1 MTQKIE
7 IVGETVR
14 LARPLLR
21 PGVMAAAAVAAVQG
35 AGAQGVRE
43 QEREQAAVPVRALGL
58 VVALVATRRRGMVRP
73 HLARHRF
80 RHRPRPQARPPIQM

>member
-1 MTQKIE
+1 M
-7 IVGETVR
+7 R

-21 PGVMAAAAVAAVQG
+21 PGVMAEAAVQG

-43 QEREQAAVPVRALGL
+43 QAVVLARVPVPVPVM
-58 VVALVATRRRGMVRP
+58 VVALVATRRRGVVRP

-80 RHRPRPQARPPIQM
+80 RHRPRPQVRPPIQM

>member
-21 PGVMAAAAVAAVQG
+21 PGVMAAAVAAVQG

-58 VVALVATRRRGMVRP
+58 VVVLEATRRRGVVRP

>member
-21 PGVMAAAAVAAVQG
+21 PGVMAAAVAAVQG

-58 VVALVATRRRGMVRP
+58 VVALVATRRRGVVRP

>member
-1 MTQKIE
+1 
-7 IVGETVR
+7 
-14 LARPLLR
+14 
-21 PGVMAAAAVAAVQG
+21 MAAAAVAAVQG

-58 VVALVATRRRGMVRP
+58 VVALVATRRRGVVRQ

>member
-7 IVGETVR
+7 IGGETVR

-21 PGVMAAAAVAAVQG
+21 PGVMAAAVAAV
-35 AGAQGVRE
+35 QGVRE

-58 VVALVATRRRGMVRP
+58 VVALVATRRRGVVRQ